1 MSLFG
6 TRPEAIKMAPLIKL
20 LETKKNINSLVCVT
34 AQHRKMLDQVLDL
47 FKIIPNIDLNLM
59 KPNQDLFDITSNVM
73 INLRDV
79 YRKEKPDLV
88 LLHGDTTTTMSAAMA
103 AFYEGIKI
111 GHVEAGLR
119 TYNLK
124 SPFPEEFNR
133 QVLGRLSNIHFSPT
147 KLSKN
152 NLLKEGVNED
162 DIIVTGNTVIDSL
175 FLALSFIDK
184 DKNRLSKILKK
195 LKEIVKFDFMNK
207 KFVLITAHRR
217 ENFGRGLNAICDS
230 ILNLSISNPQ
240 VHFVFS
246 LHLNPN
252 VRNLMIS
259 KLNNIRNIH
268 LIEPL
273 SYELFIILLR
283 QCYLVLTDSGGLQEE
298 APSLGKPVLV
308 MRKNTERPEA
318 IEAGTVNLVGI
329 KKEIIEKNV
338 NDLISNKELYNKM
351 SEAYNPYGDGK
362 ACGRIVEK
370 LLSNN

>member
-34 AQHRKMLDQVLDL
+34 AQHRNMLDQVLDL

-88 LLHGDTTTTMSAAMA
+88 LLHGDTTTTMSAAIA

-162 DIIVTGNTVIDSL
+162 DIIGTFTCTFGTESSSNASSPYRILVRWRLDAGDS
-175 FLALSFIDK
+175 
-184 DKNRLSKILKK
+184 
-195 LKEIVKFDFMNK
+195 
-207 KFVLITAHRR
+207 ITA
-217 ENFGRGLNAICDS
+217 
-230 ILNLSISNPQ
+230 
-240 VHFVFS
+240 
-246 LHLNPN
+246 
-252 VRNLMIS
+252 M
-259 KLNNIRNIH
+259 
-268 LIEPL
+268 
-273 SYELFIILLR
+273 SY
-283 QCYLVLTDSGGLQEE
+283 T
-298 APSLGKPVLV
+298 
-308 MRKNTERPEA
+308 T
-318 IEAGTVNLVGI
+318 
-329 KKEIIEKNV
+329 
-338 NDLISNKELYNKM
+338 
-351 SEAYNPYGDGK
+351 
-362 ACGRIVEK
+362 
-370 LLSNN
+370 

>member
-1 MSLFG
+1 
-6 TRPEAIKMAPLIKL
+6 
-20 LETKKNINSLVCVT
+20 
-34 AQHRKMLDQVLDL
+34 
-47 FKIIPNIDLNLM
+47 
-59 KPNQDLFDITSNVM
+59 
-73 INLRDV
+73 
-79 YRKEKPDLV
+79 
-88 LLHGDTTTTMSAAMA
+88 
-103 AFYEGIKI
+103 
-111 GHVEAGLR
+111 
-119 TYNLK
+119 
-124 SPFPEEFNR
+124 
-133 QVLGRLSNIHFSPT
+133 
-147 KLSKN
+147 
-152 NLLKEGVNED
+152 
-162 DIIVTGNTVIDSL
+162 
-175 FLALSFIDK
+175 
-184 DKNRLSKILKK
+184 
-195 LKEIVKFDFMNK
+195 
-207 KFVLITAHRR
+207 
-217 ENFGRGLNAICDS
+217 
-230 ILNLSISNPQ
+230 
-240 VHFVFS
+240 
-246 LHLNPN
+246 
-252 VRNLMIS
+252 MIS